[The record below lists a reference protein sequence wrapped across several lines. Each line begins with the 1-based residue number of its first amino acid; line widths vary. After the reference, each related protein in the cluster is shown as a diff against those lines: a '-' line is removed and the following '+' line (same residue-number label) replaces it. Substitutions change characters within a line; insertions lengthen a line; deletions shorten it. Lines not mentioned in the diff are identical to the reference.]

1 MVEERIAYGIE
12 KFLEEDFFLP
22 ENDSYCLEEK
32 SESGRSE
39 LQVTI
44 QGDNL
49 CCEDYDHKGKCN
61 FLKRE
66 SPLKLQ
72 RSVDH
77 VLLQKKDGK
86 WILHLIEMKSK
97 VDDKKWHE
105 IKQKTRA
112 SYFNV
117 CALERVLGIH
127 IDELRYIQ
135 PMKLRDF
142 GIRSKA
148 KIRKSLYHFL
158 ENRCHQSRRAN
169 GRIIESVWMLEKSCS
184 FIIMP

>member
-72 RSVDH
+72 RSKNAMEELEDWLSDPSELGKKPTKIEYTNAFADEDGINCLVFKYKKN
-77 VLLQKKDGK
+77 LLGK
-86 WILHLIEMKSK
+86 CL
-97 VDDKKWHE
+97 
-105 IKQKTRA
+105 
-112 SYFNV
+112 
-117 CALERVLGIH
+117 LGIVSESGTFSEMGEYNQKME
-127 IDELRYIQ
+127 ID
-135 PMKLRDF
+135 D
-142 GIRSKA
+142 A
-148 KIRKSLYHFL
+148 KRIL
-158 ENRCHQSRRAN
+158 E
-169 GRIIESVWMLEKSCS
+169 MLKNYWKEMAKN
-184 FIIMP
+184 

>member
-66 SPLKLQ
+66 STKKC
-72 RSVDH
+72 RSCVAPEKRWKMD
-77 VLLQKKDGK
+77 L
-86 WILHLIEMKSK
+86 
-97 VDDKKWHE
+97 
-105 IKQKTRA
+105 A
-112 SYFNV
+112 SDRN
-117 CALERVLGIH
+117 
-127 IDELRYIQ
+127 
-135 PMKLRDF
+135 
-142 GIRSKA
+142 
-148 KIRKSLYHFL
+148 
-158 ENRCHQSRRAN
+158 
-169 GRIIESVWMLEKSCS
+169 EK
-184 FIIMP
+184 